1 MAHAAKARFSAEGQ
15 DGKTK
20 VIQATDEWF
29 NALNELPFKSSKLI
43 LIWWLIGIW
52 WLGENGKTL
61 HLLKQCSKKI

>member
-29 NALNELPFKSSKLI
+29 NAFQVDEYKRYFD
-43 LIWWLIGIW
+43 
-52 WLGENGKTL
+52 
-61 HLLKQCSKKI
+61 